1 MPSLKGIQ
9 CSLMLGP
16 ECEPALQIG
25 EQIITENTV
34 MTVIEPKPGVFALE
48 LRLIGTQELK
58 GNWFTA

>member
-1 MPSLKGIQ
+1 
-9 CSLMLGP
+9 MLGP